1 MAYFVNVI
9 DEQGNYELIDDEFM
23 ELYPDLDFDTLP
35 KLTDKQYQT
44 YLAKANGKERF
55 VNGEFVYEQIKVDM
69 QAVISA
75 EKSAKLAEINQ
86 KAQAFINDLAKYNE
100 TPSFERDTWLE
111 QAKEAKAWVADP
123 TVQTPTL
130 ELIAQMRGIPLDTLR
145 QKAYEKAMA
154 YQTVAAIV
162 AGQRQGYEDRL
173 EQAET
178 LEQIQAIEPMYQ
190 LPQGAN
196 NEQTD

>member
-9 DEQGNYELIDDEFM
+9 DEQGNYELIDDEFIG
-23 ELYPDLDFDTLP
+23 LYPDLDFNTLP
-35 KLTDKQYQT
+35 KLPDKQYQP

-190 LPQGAN
+190 LPQGGIDDN
-196 NEQTD
+196 H

>member
-23 ELYPDLDFDTLP
+23 GLYPDLDFDTLP
-35 KLTDKQYQT
+35 KLTDEQYQT

-55 VNGEFVYEQIKVDM
+55 VKGKFVYEQIKVDM
-69 QAVISA
+69 QAVILA

-86 KAQAFINDLAKYNE
+86 KAQAFINNLAEYDK
-100 TPSFERDTWLE
+100 TPAFERDTWSI
-111 QAKEAKAWVADP
+111 QRTEAKAWFADNNAA
-123 TVQTPTL
+123 TPTL
-130 ELIAQMRGIPLDTLR
+130 DLIAQMRGVPIDTLR

-162 AGQRQGYEDRL
+162 VGQRQAYEDRL

-178 LEQIQAIEPMYQ
+178 LEQIQAIKPVYQ
-190 LPQGAN
+190 LPQGGQ
-196 NEQTD
+196 NE